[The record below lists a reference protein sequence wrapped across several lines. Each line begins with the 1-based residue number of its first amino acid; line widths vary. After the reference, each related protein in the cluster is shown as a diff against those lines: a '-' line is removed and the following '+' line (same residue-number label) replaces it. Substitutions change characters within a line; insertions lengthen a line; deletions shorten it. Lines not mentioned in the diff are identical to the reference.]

1 MLEPPEGV
9 NFRFGACVTACGRVF
24 VQEGGRRFG
33 LGRERGHGNER
44 ARLNGEGGDEIT
56 YHHRRTRTERGKT
69 AIPTTILD
77 IACMQSRE
85 NAEQRRPSLARTI
98 FSANQT
104 EKGNTVR
111 QSNRARG
118 NFRCGQSH
126 AFLPRVKLTAS
137 FLGHFGL
144 GWLIGNDKANPN
156 RCFELFKWS

>member
-9 NFRFGACVTACGRVF
+9 NFRFGACSKK
-24 VQEGGRRFG
+24 EEEDLGGRG
-33 LGRERGHGNER
+33 GHGNER

-56 YHHRRTRTERGKT
+56 YHRRTAVRVRRTERENGDPDYNIRHRVHAESRKRG
-69 AIPTTILD
+69 TTT
-77 IACMQSRE
+77 SV
-85 NAEQRRPSLARTI
+85 ARSDD

-111 QSNRARG
+111 QSNRATG
-118 NFRCGQSH
+118 NFRGGQSH